1 MKTTTITTNEQYNE
15 EIENG
20 IIFFNEEIEGS
31 IFEIDFNEQKEIAL
45 RDDDISGLIE
55 TIEDFI
61 DHYNEYNIDL
71 DEDEYIN
78 DQGYNLSISTSIAYN
93 IIEELDL

>member
-1 MKTTTITTNEQYNE
+1 MKTTTITTNDQYNE

-78 DQGYNLSISTSIAYN
+78 EQGYNLSISTSIAYK